1 MSSPADWSSPPLRP
15 SPPPLPPVPEA
26 PSTRPNNKRYYST
39 DDIWFLIVPCGLLF
53 IIGLIGTAVM
63 KNDLVSLLAFP
74 PTYLLVLNRRRVWL
88 LFMDI
93 RRYPESLNL
102 TEHLQ
107 ALLPGHKIEVHI
119 DWSDKAH
126 NEAYAIR
133 KGNVMLISRYL
144 QTRLTPPKLDY
155 VLVRTAL
162 NDKTLVMRMSLIAA
176 ACISALCWLPF
187 YIGITLFIILGGVA
201 AGLAIKHE
209 KDSSATQKALELT
222 GDLEAAL
229 ESLPAL
235 CDIECGRFD
244 FRTAQVYETQMLAKG
259 QVLGL
264 PVPPWDSP
272 YKLY

>member
-1 MSSPADWSSPPLRP
+1 ML
-15 SPPPLPPVPEA
+15 
-26 PSTRPNNKRYYST
+26 
-39 DDIWFLIVPCGLLF
+39 FIVGLVGAGIMKNGLAGLL
-53 IIGLIGTAVM
+53 V
-63 KNDLVSLLAFP
+63 VP
-74 PTYLLVLNRRRVWL
+74 PMYMLGLNRRRLWL
-88 LFMDI
+88 LFTDI

-102 TEHLQ
+102 TEHLHT
-107 ALLPGHKIEVHI
+107 LLPGSNIDVHI
-119 DWSDKAH
+119 DWSEQAH

-133 KGNVMLISRYL
+133 KGNAMLISRYL

-155 VLVRTAL
+155 VLTRTAL

-187 YIGITLFIILGGVA
+187 FVGMTLFIILCGVA
-201 AGLAIKHE
+201 AGLAIKNE
-209 KDSSATQKALELT
+209 KDNSATQKALELT